1 MYIICININMEKE
14 MNTFEIETIETV
26 PVVKKYVYTVDAASK
41 EEAESKFKDGD
52 YKDVSHVKDISILS
66 TTETEITDI
75 SEIE

>member
-1 MYIICININMEKE
+1 MCVNFNMEKE
-14 MNTFEIETIETV
+14 MTTFEIETIETV
-26 PVVKKYVYTVDAASK
+26 PVVKKYVYTVDAANK

>member
-1 MYIICININMEKE
+1 MT
-14 MNTFEIETIETV
+14 TFEIETIETV

-41 EEAESKFKDGD
+41 EEAEAKFKNGD
-52 YKDVSHVKDISILS
+52 YKDVSHVKDIEILS

>member
-1 MYIICININMEKE
+1 MEKA
-14 MNTFEIETIETV
+14 MTTFEIETIETV

-41 EEAESKFKDGD
+41 EEAEFKFKNGD

>member
-1 MYIICININMEKE
+1 MYINTNMEKE
-14 MNTFEIETIETV
+14 MTTFEIETIETV